1 MLEDYTLI
9 LAYISRRRIYASA
22 ELPERY
28 LPAAS
33 MRAPWAYRTASA
45 YYIMERLEHAK

>member
-1 MLEDYTLI
+1 MLEDYNFI
-9 LAYISRRRIYASA
+9 LAYISKRRIYAAA

-45 YYIMERLEHAK
+45 WWIMERLEHVE